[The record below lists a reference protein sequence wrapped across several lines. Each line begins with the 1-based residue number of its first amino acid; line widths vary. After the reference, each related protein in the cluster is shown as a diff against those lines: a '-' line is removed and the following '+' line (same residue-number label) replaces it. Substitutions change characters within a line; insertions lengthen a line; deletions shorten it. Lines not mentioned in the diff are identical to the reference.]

1 MVRIDGAVLVTKP
14 AKRDDKP
21 VKCGFCGTG
30 SCEQCPG
37 ATRGMQRPVAKIWP
51 CSCTVCK
58 GGEKLRCLDCKNA
71 TPGEVNPDSWAC
83 YDRDAC
89 TASRTARMKANPAYQ
104 IIDEIEEHKMARVAA
119 KTAEKAP
126 RAAAAPK
133 TGTCLVT
140 GEPTKGGLF
149 KPGMDARY
157 VSQRVQEVM
166 DREVGV
172 VAQRKRIKADGVSEA
187 LQAKFE
193 KQLGIAQE
201 KAAKAKEEVKAA
213 PVKAAAKKAAPAKKE
228 TAAQRKRREAAEA
241 AAAEAEAEDDE
252 DDNDEGDEGDF

>member
-1 MVRIDGAVLVTKP
+1 
-14 AKRDDKP
+14 
-21 VKCGFCGTG
+21 
-30 SCEQCPG
+30 
-37 ATRGMQRPVAKIWP
+37 
-51 CSCTVCK
+51 
-58 GGEKLRCLDCKNA
+58 
-71 TPGEVNPDSWAC
+71 
-83 YDRDAC
+83 
-89 TASRTARMKANPAYQ
+89 MKANPAYQ
-104 IIDEIEEHKMARVAA
+104 IIDEIEETKMARVAA

-133 TGTCLVT
+133 TGVCLVT

-157 VSQRVQEVM
+157 VSDRVKEVM

-172 VAQRKRIKADGVSEA
+172 VAQRKRLKADGVSEA

-201 KAAKAKEEVKAA
+201 KASKAKEDAKAPAA
-213 PVKAAAKKAAPAKKE
+213 PVKAAAAKKAAPAKKE

-241 AAAEAEAEDDE
+241 AAAEAEDADDE